1 MRKKTHPAKPRA
13 GKCKTCGADIYWA
26 ISIETGKLAP
36 IDVAT
41 VSGGNVLL
49 TYSQGT
55 GMIKYRVLGKGESA
69 GDAPTRLNHW
79 TTCASP
85 PAKDKASAHKG
96 GTPA

>member
-13 GKCKTCGADIYWA
+13 GKCRTCGADIYWA
-26 ISIETGKLAP
+26 TSIETGKIAP

-41 VSGGNVLL
+41 VAGGNVLL
-49 TYSQGT
+49 TYSQET

-79 TTCASP
+79 TTCSAP
-85 PAKDKASAHKG
+85 PDPKGKGQHKG